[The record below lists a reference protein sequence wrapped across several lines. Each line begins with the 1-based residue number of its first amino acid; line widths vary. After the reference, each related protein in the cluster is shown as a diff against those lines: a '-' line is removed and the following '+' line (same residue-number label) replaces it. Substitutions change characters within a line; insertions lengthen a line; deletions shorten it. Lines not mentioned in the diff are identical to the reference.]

1 MTFPANTQVPVVAF
15 LVYKSGTKWG
25 EKKAIFLFED
35 AFSDG
40 L

>member
-15 LVYKSGTKWG
+15 LVSQSGTKW
-25 EKKAIFLFED
+25 EKPFFFLFED